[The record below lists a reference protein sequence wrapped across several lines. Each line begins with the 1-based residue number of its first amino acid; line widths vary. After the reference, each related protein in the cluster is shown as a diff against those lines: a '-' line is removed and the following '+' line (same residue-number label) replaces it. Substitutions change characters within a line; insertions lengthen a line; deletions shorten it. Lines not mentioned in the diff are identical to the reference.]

1 MVSLA
6 KWENQA
12 LMGYIK
18 KYGRV
23 WTHVS
28 AQEQPE

>member
-1 MVSLA
+1 VKISFGELGRMVSLA

-18 KYGRV
+18 KC
-23 WTHVS
+23 
-28 AQEQPE
+28 A